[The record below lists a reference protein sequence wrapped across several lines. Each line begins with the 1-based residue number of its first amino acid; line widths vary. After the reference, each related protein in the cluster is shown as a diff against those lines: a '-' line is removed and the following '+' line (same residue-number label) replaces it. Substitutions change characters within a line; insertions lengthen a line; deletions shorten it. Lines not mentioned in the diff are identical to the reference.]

1 MNRDK
6 RIGLLG
12 GLVALAVA
20 AAIGSARARRRRAR
34 AHGDLPSTT

>member
-1 MNRDK
+1 VNRDK

-34 AHGDLPSTT
+34 EHGDLPSTT

>member
-20 AAIGSARARRRRAR
+20 AAIGSARRA
-34 AHGDLPSTT
+34 AGGPASTAISPSMT